1 MHGSDIGGK
10 GSDFFRLKIR
20 WAGLVTL
27 AGVLAGAASILGFL
41 GSLGWM
47 LDICAHFRV
56 QYFLGLGVVALLLI
70 LLRKPRRAAVFGVL
84 ALANLGMVLPLY
96 FGKPSVPPS
105 GGPPLRAMLVNVNTA
120 YGSSASVA
128 DVLHKFNPDIVV
140 LEEVNEKW
148 LSELA
153 PALAGYGYSKQ
164 EPREDNFG
172 IALFSRLPFTQSRIV
187 YIADSEVPSILAEI
201 ETLQGKCTLM
211 ATHPLPPAGR
221 DYSRWRNNQLAQLPG
236 WVHRATSPLL
246 LLGDL
251 NVSPWSSHFRRLLRE
266 SGLRDSSQGRG
277 VLPTWP
283 TFSPLLRIP
292 IDHCLYSQ
300 GIAIVDRRTG
310 PHVGSDHFPVIV
322 DFVIEAD
329 GMSKT
334 KNP

>member
-1 MHGSDIGGK
+1 
-10 GSDFFRLKIR
+10 
-20 WAGLVTL
+20 
-27 AGVLAGAASILGFL
+27 
-41 GSLGWM
+41 
-47 LDICAHFRV
+47 
-56 QYFLGLGVVALLLI
+56 
-70 LLRKPRRAAVFGVL
+70 
-84 ALANLGMVLPLY
+84 
-96 FGKPSVPPS
+96 
-105 GGPPLRAMLVNVNTA
+105 
-120 YGSSASVA
+120 
-128 DVLHKFNPDIVV
+128 
-140 LEEVNEKW
+140 
-148 LSELA
+148 
-153 PALAGYGYSKQ
+153 
-164 EPREDNFG
+164 
-172 IALFSRLPFTQSRIV
+172 
-187 YIADSEVPSILAEI
+187 
-201 ETLQGKCTLM
+201 M